1 MIRTAICD
9 DNENMLDFLNKKIA
23 DIFEENEMHCE
34 ISTFHSGN
42 DFLESHAQRPFDVVF
57 LDIVMPDIN
66 GFEAAKKLRVI
77 SRDTYIIFVTTES
90 DLVYD
95 SFDFQPFHF
104 IPKSKPTITEN
115 KLREVIKKLALHI
128 SANEKVVIDG
138 AYETRKIVSPNEILY
153 IKSSLNNVEYHF
165 SDGTSFL
172 VRGKL
177 GDIQTGLNTYIFA
190 RTHNRY
196 IVNMNYVDMVDF
208 PNMEIRLLNG
218 ETIVISRSCKKEFD
232 EAYVRFRRNFS

>member
-9 DNENMLDFLNKKIA
+9 DNEPMLDFLNNKIA
-23 DIFEENEMHCE
+23 EIFEENEMHCE

-42 DFLESHAQRPFDVVF
+42 DFLESHTQRPFDVVF
-57 LDIVMPDIN
+57 LDIVMPDIS

-104 IPKSKPTITEN
+104 IPKSKPTVTEN
-115 KLREVIKKLALHI
+115 KLREVIKRLALHI
-128 SANEKVVIDG
+128 SANEKVVIAG
-138 AYETRKIVSPNEILY
+138 AYDTHKIVSPNEILY

-165 SDGTSFL
+165 SDGTKFT

-177 GDIQTGLNTYIFA
+177 DDIQNDLNAYIFA

-196 IVNMNYVDMVDF
+196 IVNMNYVDMVDY
-208 PNMEIRLLNG
+208 PNMEIRLLGG